1 MYYLHAFNARGEM
14 LRQYSAD
21 TREYDRLFAETG
33 EYDTAVWATGRSAG
47 IASGWIQRTQS
58 APVGVRTEWKR
69 NRIAY
74 FELWHGGTLLARIVR
89 ESTGA
94 RIVAVVP
101 SGVHPDSVPD
111 ARYTVGKAWN
121 APGYTAFFERE
132 TISSHADPL
141 DAYAA
146 CRAHR
151 TEWARNCGLIPETA
165 QSDAPAISAA
175 PAPETATGA
184 APAVS
189 EAQSDPF
196 GHLAALDSR
205 AADITRG
212 EAWLNDHFPGW
223 REMIEGSD
231 GYSADQLALIAARQD
246 SQGEPN
252 AIQWIESIAQVRRER
267 AIQADPYWYERAQL
281 SRVAN
286 DHGAYAVK
294 ITSAHSETKWLSI
307 AADQFNG
314 VRAALA
320 PEPVALPDGFEPSP
334 YWPDVDVY
342 AVTVDNESTGALG
355 IIVYRAD
362 DGTLLEFTPVEG
374 SDADAPVRALLGIG
388 YNVRPVNA
396 RSLGISDE
404 EWRYY
409 ADPCNW
415 PPTSERFSNGLAER
429 LWDISMDGCESDA
442 MGDSGVGFGH
452 HSLFI
457 SAPWHGIMSCDSQ
470 GFIYAEG
477 FESERDA
484 RARWDEMAREY
495 ERLCMAAIEDAFP
508 TGECDGI
515 FLIFDTA
522 RHYNSTPDRERIRE
536 HVSECELCGE
546 YRYVLDEF

>member
-1 MYYLHAFNARGEM
+1 MYYLHAFNARGEI
-14 LRQYSAD
+14 LRKYNAD
-21 TREYDRLFAETG
+21 MRDYTHVFAAETD
-33 EYDTAVWATGRSAG
+33 YDTAVWATGRTAG

-94 RIVAVVP
+94 RIVP
-101 SGVHPDSVPD
+101 MVPD
-111 ARYTVGKAWN
+111 ALNPDESAPEPRYTVGKAWN

-151 TEWARNCGLIPETA
+151 VERLRDSGLYWSE
-165 QSDAPAISAA
+165 SD
-175 PAPETATGA
+175 

-189 EAQSDPF
+189 ETPAPESATGAGSAVSVAHSDPF

-205 AADITRG
+205 AADVTRG
-212 EAWLNDHFPGW
+212 AAWLDAHRPGW
-223 REMIEGSD
+223 LEVIEGSD

-246 SQGEPN
+246 SQGRPG
-252 AIQWIESIAQVRRER
+252 AVPWIESIARAKRQAETVRNDPHWYQR
-267 AIQADPYWYERAQL
+267 AELRDLGTHDSYK
-281 SRVAN
+281 
-286 DHGAYAVK
+286 VK
-294 ITSAHSETKWLSI
+294 IISESGATKWLTVP
-307 AADQFNG
+307 ADQFAG
-314 VRAALA
+314 VREAIA
-320 PEPVALPDGFEPSP
+320 PEPVALPDGFTPSP
-334 YWPDVDVY
+334 YWGDVDVY

-374 SDADAPVRALLGIG
+374 SDADAPVRALREIG
-388 YNVRPVNA
+388 YNIRPVNA
-396 RSLGISDE
+396 RSLGISDQ

-409 ADPCNW
+409 ADPSVW
-415 PPTSERFSNGLAER
+415 PATSSKFGSGLAER
-429 LWDISMDGCESDA
+429 LYDSDFPDDT
-442 MGDSGVGFGH
+442 MGDSDVGFGH

-470 GFIYAEG
+470 GFIYAER